1 MLEREEC
8 PKYSLEGWEK
18 VEVCSESLKVTTS
31 VDTEKRLVQAKGVS
45 VQTPISRALG
55 PCGVVAR
62 EDTGLGSLDMKGSV
76 QVDSGGRFRRQKLS

>member
-8 PKYSLEGWEK
+8 PKYSLDGWEK
-18 VEVCSESLKVTTS
+18 VEVCSESLKVTGS

-45 VQTPISRALG
+45 AQTPIGRALG

-62 EDTGLGSLDMKGSV
+62 GHRTRNPGQERVS
-76 QVDSGGRFRRQKLS
+76 SGRLWGQIQKTEA